1 MTVLITGA
9 RGKVGRAVLDRLH
22 AAGLPVR
29 AASAKPAELAVP
41 AGVATAELVL
51 DRPETFTA
59 ALDGVRQVFL
69 YPNPEGIGA
78 FTEAVRTAGVEHVVL
93 MSSAS
98 VNAPDAETHPLAAH
112 HLHVEQALT
121 ASGLPCTFLRPDA
134 FASNTLGWA
143 HQISRGLPVQLAYPD
158 AHIAPIHPDDIADI
172 AVEAF
177 TGTAVRG
184 LAVTL
189 TGARSLTFREQL
201 ATLAEVLGREAA
213 VETITRA
220 EAEQQMARF
229 MPPVIVGSLLDF
241 WAAACAGPA
250 GIADTTES
258 LLGTPARSFRQWAV
272 ENTAAFTLSKE

>member
-29 AASAKPAELAVP
+29 AASAEPAELAVP

-78 FTEAVRTAGVEHVVL
+78 FTEAARAAGVEHVVL
-93 MSSAS
+93 MSSSS
-98 VNAPDAETHPLAAH
+98 VNAPDAETRPLAAH

-121 ASGLPCTFLRPDA
+121 ASGLPCTFLRPGA

-143 HQISRGLPVQLAYPD
+143 RPISQGLPVQLAYPD
-158 AHIAPIHPDDIADI
+158 AHIAPIHPDDIADV

-177 TGTAVRG
+177 SGTAVRG

-201 ATLAEVLGREAA
+201 ATLADVLGREIV

-220 EAEQQMARF
+220 EAEQQMGRF
-229 MPPVIVGSLLDF
+229 MPPGIVGSLLDF

-250 GIADTTES
+250 TIADTTET

-272 ENTAAFTLSKE
+272 ENAAAFTLPKE